1 MKLLIY
7 THTFA
12 PEIGGVETIV
22 LSLAQGLTRL
32 PTGRNDDKVEVTL
45 ITPQP
50 RGGFDDTSLPF
61 RVVRQ
66 PGFWSL
72 LLLLRS
78 ADVVHLAGPALLPLV
93 LGLLLRKPVVVEHHG
108 FQAIC
113 PNGQLLYEPSQA
125 PCPGHFMAGRHREC
139 LRCNSKE
146 GRFASFKLWLL
157 TFLRRW
163 LSRRASVNIAPT
175 HWTESLLEL
184 PRALTIHH
192 GLIAPQE
199 SGAAEAPQLSATF
212 AFQGRLVSTKG
223 AHVLL
228 EAAGQLKSKGTSF
241 QIRIIGDGPER
252 ARLESLA
259 ASLQLSGCV
268 EFLGALPREAMDREL
283 SRASAI
289 VMPSLGGEVFG
300 LVALENMQ
308 RGRLLIVSDLGA
320 LDEVVGGAGLV
331 FPVGNS
337 AALCACMEL
346 VLASPDAAL
355 GLRKHARQRSS
366 DSFGHQRMIDDH
378 IHLYANCRF

>member
-1 MKLLIY
+1 MKLAIY
-7 THTFA
+7 SHYFA
-12 PEIGGVETIV
+12 PRVGGVETIV
-22 LSLAQGLTRL
+22 MALARGLAGTALSL
-32 PTGRNDDKVEVTL
+32 GREPLEVT
-45 ITPQP
+45 IVTPTP
-50 RGGFDDTSLPF
+50 RNGFDDSSLPF
-61 RVVRQ
+61 RIVRQ
-66 PGFWSL
+66 PSPWT
-72 LLLLRS
+72 LLRLLCS
-78 ADVVHLAGPALLPLV
+78 ADLIHLAGPALLPL
-93 LGLLLRKPVVVEHHG
+93 LLALLLRKPVVVEHHG

-113 PNGQLLYEPSQA
+113 PNGQLFYEPSQS
-125 PCPGHFMAGRHREC
+125 PCPGHFMAGRHGEC

-184 PRALTIHH
+184 PRALTVHH

-199 SGAAEAPQLSATF
+199 SGAAEARQLSATF

-223 AHVLL
+223 AHLLL
-228 EAAGQLKSKGTSF
+228 EAASQLKAKGIAF
-241 QIRIIGDGPER
+241 QVRIIGEGPER

-268 EFLGALPREAMDREL
+268 EFLGALPREALEREL
-283 SRASAI
+283 SRATAI

-320 LDEVVGGAGLV
+320 LREVVGDGA
-331 FPVGNS
+331 FQFAIND
-337 AALCACMEL
+337 AADLARCMLRALQDPRTCMET
-346 VLASPDAAL
+346 AHRA
-355 GLRKHARQRSS
+355 RKRAIEM
-366 DSFGHQRMIDDH
+366 FGYERMIQA
-378 IHLYANCRF
+378 HLAVYGKTP